1 MPVPLRD
8 AHDHCRDNRSEVL
21 ASGGCGCF
29 YCLGRFKPSDVTE
42 WVNESADE
50 QQTAVCPLCGI
61 DSVLGDASG
70 IELSEEFLKEMNA
83 FWFSA
88 AEFPAQ

>member
-1 MPVPLRD
+1 MNNRLPSVRCAESTQFSEMP
-8 AHDHCRDNRSEVL
+8 
-21 ASGGCGCF
+21 
-29 YCLGRFKPSDVTE
+29 
-42 WVNESADE
+42 W
-50 QQTAVCPLCGI
+50 
-61 DSVLGDASG
+61 G